1 MKLTSMLAAAA
12 ALACTAIAPL
22 AHAQDTSA
30 GERVFTT
37 RCKGCHDPNI
47 DRAPSKA
54 TLATYPPAQIVDALT
69 NGVMKPMASGLS
81 DEDKQAV
88 AAYLTGAQA
97 PPAQTPP
104 PQGVPAPQAAPNPQ
118 AAPQPP
124 GPQARAAPA
133 RVPAAPVGVDVKCA
147 VNPPIRAT
155 GSDWTSVGLDASHRF
170 QANPGLALADVPKL
184 KVKWAFAMAGG
195 SMPTVI
201 GDWLFIANRSGKFY
215 ALDPATGCV
224 RWVVEN
230 AVARTTPQIVRSEI
244 SPSGW
249 ATFIGERNRTVRAFD
264 AQTGKEIWRSAE
276 LDKNPVAGITGAPL
290 VAAGKVFVPTTS
302 GEEGAARQPSYA
314 CCSFRGSVVALDLK
328 TGKTLW
334 QTFVIT
340 EPLHPTRKNSAGTQM
355 QGPAGGAIW
364 SAPTYDPK
372 RNLVY
377 VATGDSYTEA
387 DTKGAD
393 AIVAMDAA
401 TGRIRWSNQV
411 TEADNFIVGCNA
423 AVKPVN
429 CPNPDGPDYDFGA
442 SPILFKLGAK
452 DIVLS
457 GQKSGVVFGMD
468 PDSGKTLWS
477 TRVGSGSS
485 LGGIEWGMAAD
496 GKRLYVANAD
506 TVNVLEENL
515 KVLGRTNLGTPIGPA
530 KPGLSALDPATG
542 KVIWSVPA
550 PHAPCHYAGDRS
562 RDRGG
567 GACSRAQSQ
576 APSAMPG
583 VVFSGTMDGWFR
595 AHDAATGKVI
605 WADSTTERTYDTVN
619 EVKGQPGGS
628 MDGLGAAIAG
638 GRVFVMSGFNGAANT
653 GGNGVNVLLA
663 YSVDGK

>member
-1 MKLTSMLAAAA
+1 MRVLMWMA
-12 ALACTAIAPL
+12 ALAVLALPL
-22 AHAQDTSA
+22 CLASGPAHAQDA
-30 GERVFTT
+30 GETVFNA
-37 RCKGCHDPNI
+37 RCKMCHEPAI

-54 TLATYPPAQIVDALT
+54 TLATYPAATIVDALT
-69 NGVMKPMASGLS
+69 NGVMKPMAAGLS
-81 DEDKQAV
+81 DADKQAV
-88 AAYLTGAQA
+88 AAYLTG
-97 PPAQTPP
+97 
-104 PQGVPAPQAAPNPQ
+104 GQAAP
-118 AAPQPP
+118 APPRRQRRPAP
-124 GPQARAAPA
+124 RAAGRATP
-133 RVPAAPVGVDVKCA
+133 PAPVGVDVKCA

-155 GSDWTSVGLDASHRF
+155 GGDWTSVGFDPASRRY
-170 QANPGLALADVPKL
+170 QPKPGLTAADLPKL
-184 KVKWAFAMAGG
+184 KVKWSFAMSGG

-201 GDWLFIANRSGKFY
+201 GDWLFIANRTGKFY
-215 ALDPATGCV
+215 ALDAATGCV
-224 RWVVEN
+224 RWAVEG
-230 AVARTTPQIVRSEI
+230 AAARTTPMIVKSDV

-249 ATFIGERNRTVRAFD
+249 LTVIGERNRTARAFD

-276 LDKNPVAGITGAPL
+276 LDKNPVAGITGTPL
-290 VAAGKVFVPTTS
+290 VVGDRVFVPTTS
-302 GEEGAARQPSYA
+302 GEEGAGRQANYA
-314 CCSFRGSVVALDLK
+314 CCSFRGSLSALDLK

-334 QTFVIT
+334 QTFVIN
-340 EPLHPTRKNSAGTQM
+340 EPLHPTRKTSAGTQL

-364 SAPTYDPK
+364 SAPTYDAK
-372 RNLVY
+372 RGLVY

-387 DTKGAD
+387 DTTGAD
-393 AIVAMDAA
+393 AIVAMDAR
-401 TGRIRWSNQV
+401 TGAIRWSNQV
-411 TEADNFIVGCNA
+411 TEADNFLVGCNSA
-423 AVKPVN
+423 TKPIN

-442 SPILFKLGAK
+442 SPIVFHLANGK

-468 PDSGKTLWS
+468 PDSGKTLWT

-530 KPGLSALDPATG
+530 MPGLSALDPATG
-542 KVIWSVPA
+542 KILWSVPA
-550 PHAPCHYAGDRS
+550 PKAPCHYAGDRS

-583 VVFSGTMDGWFR
+583 AVFSGTMDGWLR
-595 AHDAATGKVI
+595 AYDAASGKVL
-605 WADSTTERTYDTVN
+605 WADSTTERSYDTVN
-619 EVKGQPGGS
+619 QVKGQPGGS
-628 MDGLGAAIAG
+628 LDGLGAAIAG

-653 GGNGVNVLLA
+653 GGNSTNVLLA

>member
-1 MKLTSMLAAAA
+1 MGLFTKAAAVAALGLVALGLPLAAQAQ
-12 ALACTAIAPL
+12 TASPG
-22 AHAQDTSA
+22 A
-30 GERVFTT
+30 GEQVFAT
-37 RCKGCHDPNI
+37 RCKACHDPNI

-54 TLATYPPAQIVDALT
+54 ALATYPAAQIVDALT
-69 NGVMKPMASGLS
+69 NGVMKPMAAGMS
-81 DEDKQAV
+81 DEDKAAV
-88 AAYLTGAQA
+88 AAYLTGAQSQ
-97 PPAQTPP
+97 QT
-104 PQGVPAPQAAPNPQ
+104 AKAAPR
-118 AAPQPP
+118 
-124 GPQARAAPA
+124 GPAGRAPA
-133 RVPAAPVGVDVKCA
+133 GPVGVDVKCA
-147 VNPPIRAT
+147 SNPPIQPS
-155 GSDWTSVGLDASHRF
+155 GSDWTSVGLENSRRF
-170 QANPGLALADVPKL
+170 QKAPGLKPADVAKL
-184 KVKWAFAMAGG
+184 KVKWSFAMSGG

-215 ALDPATGCV
+215 ALDANTGCV

-230 AVARTTPQIVRSEI
+230 AVSRTTPMIVKSPI

-249 ATFIGERNRTVRAFD
+249 LTVIGERNRTARAFD
-264 AQTGKEIWRSAE
+264 AQTGKPLWTSAE
-276 LDKNPVAGITGAPL
+276 LDKNPVAGITGTPL
-290 VAAGKVFVPTTS
+290 VAGDKVFVPTTS
-302 GEEGAARQPSYA
+302 GEEGAARQPSYP
-314 CCSFRGSVVALDLK
+314 CCSFRGSVTALDLK

-334 QTFVIT
+334 QTYVIN
-340 EPLHPTRKNSAGTQM
+340 EPLKPTRKNANGVQL

-364 SAPTYDPK
+364 SAPTYDAE

-393 AIVAMDAA
+393 AIVAMDAN
-401 TGRIRWSNQV
+401 TGKIRWSNQV

-423 AVKPVN
+423 PQKPIN

-442 SPILFKLGAK
+442 SPILFHLAGGK
-452 DIVLS
+452 DILLS

-496 GKRLYVANAD
+496 DKRLYVANAD

-515 KVLGRTNLGTPIGPA
+515 KALGRTNLGTPIGPA

-542 KVIWSVPA
+542 KVLWTVPA
-550 PHAPCHYAGDRS
+550 PKAPCHYAGDRS

-567 GACSRAQSQ
+567 GACARAQSQ
-576 APSAMPG
+576 APSVMPG
-583 VVFSGTMDGWFR
+583 VVFAGTLDGWFR
-595 AHDAATGKVI
+595 AYDSATGKVL

-619 EVKGQPGGS
+619 QVKGHPGGS

-663 YSVDGK
+663 YSVDGL